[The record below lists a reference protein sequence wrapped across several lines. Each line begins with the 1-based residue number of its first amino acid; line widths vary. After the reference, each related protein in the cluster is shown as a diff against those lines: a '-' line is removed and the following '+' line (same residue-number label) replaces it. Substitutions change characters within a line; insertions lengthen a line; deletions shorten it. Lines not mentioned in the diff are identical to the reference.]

1 MTFLKIYT
9 VMRQSPV
16 RDSAEAKLIT
26 VSDSAEAKL
35 SPVRDGKKSK
45 LSGVLLDSTETML
58 SAVQECNLSKLSTVR
73 YTVELSSVL
82 DSAKRKPSQALPCPE
97 QC

>member
-1 MTFLKIYT
+1 MARFAFCL
-9 VMRQSPV
+9 
-16 RDSAEAKLIT
+16 DSML
-26 VSDSAEAKL
+26 SKL

-45 LSGVLLDSTETML
+45 LSGVLDSTETML

-82 DSAKRKPSQALPCPE
+82 DKAESSSALSGTVLRQS
-97 QC
+97 